1 MMKDIKKFEL
11 ADRCIEKRSYHL
23 ISMSKV
29 KKYVRRIRVGLIM
42 FMVVCCI
49 LNISLHQQISL
60 DCHGLCGDHRF
71 LSLLAVER
79 GKSQKSSYLPTD
91 DERNAIAGMVE
102 YSFRRVNISSVVDRA
117 TYFPRNERCAFNFY
131 GLPRSFSTMTLPSV
145 VENILIPNALLDCDV
160 FVYYHHL
167 TSEEAGRS
175 GDGGSLNPNE
185 VLLLEEAMRQVGA
198 RAYGPVYSP
207 IIRFGHYTDFDF
219 LSTYSTFLNRTRM
232 ERDQSDPN
240 HLLFLPRNDPTYTFT
255 QVDNIVKMWHSQQA
269 VFELM
274 ERTAMELG
282 VSYTRI
288 GMFRNDVLFVTPIN
302 ILEDGNASID
312 KENKIAVLPG
322 FSRAP
327 VNDRKYLRVR
337 LCSVCFMPPLKL
349 VAYSSFAHRCHH
361 RTVSSR
367 TYLGKGSIHSRS
379 FLFENDTTQTRVSRV
394 GDPV

>member
-1 MMKDIKKFEL
+1 MDFEDEPHNERPKKFEL
-11 ADRCIEKRSYHL
+11 ADPSIQKRSYHL
-23 ISMSKV
+23 INMSKV
-29 KKYVRRIRVGLIM
+29 KQHVIRIRVGLIM
-42 FMVVCCI
+42 FIVACCI

-60 DCHGLCGDHRF
+60 VCHGLCREHRF

-79 GKSQKSSYLPTD
+79 DQAQKIFYFPTN
-91 DERNAIAGMVE
+91 DERIAIARMVE
-102 YSFRRVNISSVVDRA
+102 YSLRRVNISSVDRA

-131 GLPRSFSTMTLPSV
+131 GLPRSFATMTLPSV
-145 VENILIPNALLDCDV
+145 VENILIPNALFDCDV

-185 VLLLEEAMRQVGA
+185 VLLLEEAMRQVGK
-198 RAYGPVYSP
+198 RVHGPAYSP
-207 IIRFGHYTDFDF
+207 IIRFGNYTDFDF

-255 QVDNIVKMWHSQQA
+255 QVDNIVKMWHSQQS

-274 ERTAMELG
+274 EQTAIKLG

-302 ILEDGNASID
+302 ILEDGNSSID
-312 KENKIAVLPG
+312 IENKIAVLPG

-327 VNDRKYLRVR
+327 VNDRKY
-337 LCSVCFMPPLKL
+337 
-349 VAYSSFAHRCHH
+349 
-361 RTVSSR
+361 
-367 TYLGKGSIHSRS
+367 
-379 FLFENDTTQTRVSRV
+379 N
-394 GDPV
+394 